1 MKCVYAIGVKD
12 LFSTILSIIFVAHVS
27 YIVYEILYPEY
38 PEIVNYKRDLQDIEF
53 PITFKIC
60 ANKDNLSIV
69 DKKYEMYGY
78 EDLWQFYNG
87 QSMYNASTI
96 GWAGHTKD
104 GTTIAP
110 VAGGNNMKLY
120 KPFRFFRNFE

>member
-1 MKCVYAIGVKD
+1 MKCVSALRVKD
-12 LFSTILSIIFVAHVS
+12 LFSTILSIIFVAHVG
-27 YIVYEILYPEY
+27 YILYEILNPEY
-38 PEIVNYKRDLQDIEF
+38 PEIINFKKDLYEIEL

-60 ANKDNLSIV
+60 VNEVNLSISN
-69 DKKYEMYGY
+69 KKYEMYGY

-110 VAGGNNMKLY
+110 VAGGNNM
-120 KPFRFFRNFE
+120 